1 VFPAIEPGEYRVN
14 ATLPGFKPVTVTG
27 VNVQYQQRARVDITL
42 ELGELTDEIEV
53 VSDAVLLNTEDVAS
67 SLNIE
72 TERVVELPTLDRNVG
87 HLAVLTPGVTF
98 GGRMGAT
105 HGRGGQTPPG
115 TTVALVAHG
124 QHEINQNITLDGID
138 AKEPRIHTMSL
149 MPSLDA
155 VQEFTV
161 QSAAYSAEYGL
172 GGGAQVQLSM
182 KSGTNDFHGSIYEF
196 HRNSALDAEDYFL
209 NFELAPGEERRD
221 KDKFR
226 SHRFGAFLSGPVIL
240 PGYDGRNRT
249 FWSFNY
255 EGRRELDDQLETA
268 WFPSDAMRAGDFSEL
283 LNPVDPSTGEAIRAP
298 ILIFDPL
305 TGEPF
310 PGNII
315 PENRLN
321 PAALNMLQYVPRQAF
336 RQTDPLDFTNRA
348 AIPDTISQNAWFFRI
363 DHNFSQND
371 RVFFRMAWD
380 RQEWNQPSINPA
392 VGLFFYNEPMNIAS
406 QWVHTFSPA
415 VLNEF
420 RVGVNAQED
429 DLQHPRVNEDFD
441 QDALGLGNF
450 RVVGDNNRPLRGREN
465 GIPLFAGVGFALGDA
480 GEGGGFNDMST
491 FQISDHLSI
500 MKGRH
505 QFKMGFELRHREITR
520 NAANLTRGRIS
531 FSGLQGGHGF
541 AAFLLGYPSRSETPE
556 GFPLTIP
563 EENQWSLY
571 FLDNWQVTSK
581 LTANVGIRYDYI
593 GVPVARGA
601 F

>member
-1 VFPAIEPGEYRVN
+1 
-14 ATLPGFKPVTVTG
+14 
-27 VNVQYQQRARVDITL
+27 
-42 ELGELTDEIEV
+42 
-53 VSDAVLLNTEDVAS
+53 
-67 SLNIE
+67 
-72 TERVVELPTLDRNVG
+72 
-87 HLAVLTPGVTF
+87 
-98 GGRMGAT
+98 
-105 HGRGGQTPPG
+105 
-115 TTVALVAHG
+115 
-124 QHEINQNITLDGID
+124 
-138 AKEPRIHTMSL
+138 
-149 MPSLDA
+149 
-155 VQEFTV
+155 
-161 QSAAYSAEYGL
+161 
-172 GGGAQVQLSM
+172 
-182 KSGTNDFHGSIYEF
+182 
-196 HRNSALDAEDYFL
+196 
-209 NFELAPGEERRD
+209 
-221 KDKFR
+221 
-226 SHRFGAFLSGPVIL
+226 
-240 PGYDGRNRT
+240 
-249 FWSFNY
+249 
-255 EGRRELDDQLETA
+255 
-268 WFPSDAMRAGDFSEL
+268 
-283 LNPVDPSTGEAIRAP
+283 
-298 ILIFDPL
+298 
-305 TGEPF
+305 
-310 PGNII
+310 
-315 PENRLN
+315 RLN

-392 VGLFFYNEPMNIAS
+392 VGLFFYTEPMNIAS

-571 FLDNWQVTSK
+571 FLDNWQVTST

-593 GVPVARGA
+593 GVPVDRGGFWRTLDFQRTYTTPEGDEIPTIFPDVLGEA
-601 F
+601 GAVPLWEQDNRFFMPRIGLAYRPADDWVIRVGGGWYANITLGNNFTILNLMPPFSGSLEFNSVMDLAQTIPVEVGGQTFNV